1 MTMTTVSSVTC
12 RRRLSVRSGV
22 RETRAGRRRRQSHS
36 TERRRSNKATTTDND
51 DEEQGAMASFRCVR
65 LGDDDEDTFDNL
77 PGACAAVRTRS
88 FYEFGE
94 DADAD
99 SDARARSFKTKD
111 DADDDS
117 NRLPVDIRARLD
129 WWSDRILSEKL
140 REAKFQRM
148 GMRVITFAALVPSDA
163 AGLVHSE
170 YAVEASAKPNNRE
183 SAVDVEALRR
193 WSVVTDT
200 ASTTPHAPHH
210 IVVGT
215 MDVHI
220 GDALVGESLVGC
232 RPLDRSDDASSR
244 AYAFNVCV
252 APEFR
257 GHGVAESL
265 FTTAIDTLASNHP
278 AVRVLYVHVEMNNA
292 SAIRAYEKARFVLE
306 AAEEPD
312 RDPSGGKNRR
322 ALLYRD
328 VPNRV
333 EEY

>member
-1 MTMTTVSSVTC
+1 MTMTMVSSVTC

-36 TERRRSNKATTTDND
+36 TERRCSNKATTTDND
-51 DEEQGAMASFRCVR
+51 DEEQGATASFRCVR

-117 NRLPVDIRARLD
+117 NRLPVDIKARLD

-148 GMRVITFAALVPSDA
+148 GMRVITFAALVPSDS

-170 YAVEASAKPNNRE
+170 YAVDASANPNNRE

-210 IVVGT
+210 VVVGT

-232 RPLDRSDDASSR
+232 RPLDHSADGSSR

-265 FTTAIDTLASNHP
+265 FTTAIDTLASDHP
-278 AVRVLYVHVEMNNA
+278 AVRVLYVHVEVDNA
-292 SAIRAYEKARFVLE
+292 SAIRAYEKARFILE

-312 RDPSGGKNRR
+312 RDPSGGTRR

-328 VPNRV
+328 VPNLV
-333 EEY
+333 EE

>member
-1 MTMTTVSSVTC
+1 MTTMTVSSVTC
-12 RRRLSVRSGV
+12 RRHLPVRHGV
-22 RETRAGRRRRQSHS
+22 RETRAGRRRRRQSHS
-36 TERRRSNKATTTDND
+36 TERRRSNKATTGN
-51 DEEQGAMASFRCVR
+51 DEEKGAPASSFRCVR

-94 DADAD
+94 DSDA
-99 SDARARSFKTKD
+99 DARARSFKTKD

-117 NRLPVDIRARLD
+117 NRLPVDIKARLD

-148 GMRVITFAALVPSDA
+148 GMRVITFAALVPSDS

-170 YAVEASAKPNNRE
+170 YAVKASAKPNNRE

-220 GDALVGESLVGC
+220 GDALVGESLIGC
-232 RPLDRSDDASSR
+232 RPLDAADGSSR

-278 AVRVLYVHVEMNNA
+278 AVRVLYVHVEVDNA

-328 VPNRV
+328 VPNLV

>member
-1 MTMTTVSSVTC
+1 MTVTTVVVSSVTS
-12 RRRLSVRSGV
+12 RLSVRRGV
-22 RETRAGRRRRQSHS
+22 RETRAGRRRHHRQSHS
-36 TERRRSNKATTTDND
+36 TERRCSNKATTDND
-51 DEEQGAMASFRCVR
+51 DEERGATASFRCVR
-65 LGDDDEDTFDNL
+65 LGDHDEDTFDNL

-94 DADAD
+94 DSD
-99 SDARARSFKTKD
+99 SDADARASFKTP
-111 DADDDS
+111 DDDS
-117 NRLPVDIRARLD
+117 NRLPVDIKARLD

-170 YAVEASAKPNNRE
+170 FAVKASANPNIRE
-183 SAVDVEALRR
+183 SPVDVEALRR
-193 WSVVTDT
+193 WSVVADT
-200 ASTTPHAPHH
+200 ASTTHAAHH
-210 IVVGT
+210 VVVGT

-220 GDALVGESLVGC
+220 GDALIGESLVGC
-232 RPLDRSDDASSR
+232 RPLDHSADGSSR

-265 FTTAIDTLASNHP
+265 FTAAIDTLASDHP

-312 RDPSGGKNRR
+312 CDPSGGTRR

-328 VPNRV
+328 VPNLV